1 MKYIYFIALLLGG
14 SFCFAE
20 DEDPLTQLELMN
32 TLTRQEI
39 QLEQM
44 KLEAEIHDR
53 LNEIDMQ
60 NAAILTRL
68 QVRDS
73 DMGNYIDA
81 LSWVSGVVIGFVG
94 ILFGIG
100 AFILYR
106 ENQDVATRTREQLD
120 AWNEQ
125 TANLQSTFDDWF
137 VNAKKEYTGE
147 LDLLSRIM
155 RLRIILDQE
164 SPTAE
169 EIYPEISPLYS
180 KPKLEYLPIFR
191 KIMSLEVGEDIKRHT
206 QAAIDQI
213 RANQQAQ

>member
-169 EIYPEISPLYS
+169 EIYPEISPD
-180 KPKLEYLPIFR
+180 R
-191 KIMSLEVGEDIKRHT
+191 KSVV
-206 QAAIDQI
+206 
-213 RANQQAQ
+213 